1 MRVIVLAAFILLSGI
16 AVGCEQV
23 GVLQQ
28 SDNNAATAR
37 PEPPSTPGAP
47 KEPERSSNRPSTP
60 RPADTP
66 APANTPLSVMTP
78 LAVLPS
84 YTPEPTATA
93 VPRPTATPISSESA
107 QAQREEYIA
116 RCKHWALR
124 NLEPIEYSRF
134 EELNPYNMTDLE
146 RVLWG
151 SVIVGQDRV
160 NHIDS
165 YYSDDTDYGVLRFRS
180 DHVEW
185 CRDYWSEPLGAE
197 NMDIRNFDALGL
209 GCLVDLVWLGVQT
222 EGYAKQAYQ
231 DYEDDEMS
239 PVVVNQAVRLL
250 NWMEIDGEALIAAEE
265 RPHDLVARVWERSSE
280 SGKGRYRESNR
291 VGDWPR
297 DSARSDEIEWWGIE
311 TIWRDGR
318 IDSCRSYYPQL
329 FFGRWIPLDDYNTEQ
344 WLEEAHEEL
353 EQARER
359 EEWPDWADMEDRDI
373 LIRLRE

>member
-1 MRVIVLAAFILLSGI
+1 MVALMVLSGT
-16 AVGCEQV
+16 AAGCEQV
-23 GVLQQ
+23 ELFQESG
-28 SDNNAATAR
+28 SNEPAASPR
-37 PEPPSTPGAP
+37 PPATPGLP
-47 KEPERSSNRPSTP
+47 RGPEGSSDRPSTP

-66 APANTPLSVMTP
+66 SPANTPLTVMTP

-93 VPRPTATPISSESA
+93 VPRPTATPVSGQSA
-107 QAQREEYIA
+107 QAQREEYIV

-124 NLEPIEYSRF
+124 SLKPIEYSRF
-134 EELNPYNMTDLE
+134 EELDPYNMTDLE

-160 NHIDS
+160 SHIGS
-165 YYSDDTDYGVLRFRS
+165 YYSDDTDYGVFRYRS

-185 CRDYWSEPLGAE
+185 CQDYWSEPLDVE
-197 NMDIRNFDALGL
+197 NMDNRNFEALGL
-209 GCLVDLVWLGVQT
+209 GCFVNLVWLGVQT
-222 EGYAKQAYQ
+222 EGYAEQAFR
-231 DYEDDEMS
+231 DYVDDDMS

-250 NWMEIDGEALIAAEE
+250 NWMDIRGEALIAAEE
-265 RPHDLVARVWERSSE
+265 KPHDLVARVWERSSD

-297 DSARSDEIEWWGIE
+297 DSARSDEIEWWRIE
-311 TIWRDGR
+311 NVWRDDN
-318 IDSCRSYYPQL
+318 IDSCKSYYPQL
-329 FFGRWIPLDDYNTEQ
+329 FFGRWIPLDDYDTEE

-353 EQARER
+353 EESWER
-359 EEWPDWADMEDRDI
+359 DEWPDWADMNDRDI